1 MSAVLSRSNEL
12 IASPVFALALTVGAY
27 AIGCGFQTRCRSS
40 PMVNPVLVA
49 ILLVAGFLIVTGT
62 PYQQYFEGAR
72 PIHLLLGPATVA
84 LAIPLY
90 ANFEHVRRSALP
102 IIVAVLVGAT
112 VGTTSAIAISRALGA
127 SDLVVK
133 SLAEKGVTTPI
144 AMALSQQFGGLPDL
158 TAILVIATGIIG
170 ATFATSLL
178 DLLGIK
184 CWRARGLATGVAAH
198 GIGTA
203 RIVATS
209 ELGGAFATLG
219 LGLCAVAT
227 AALMPIIDWLF
238 WR

>member
-1 MSAVLSRSNEL
+1 MSAMLSRW
-12 IASPVFALALTVGAY
+12 IDVIVSPMFPLALTVGAY
-27 AIGCGFQTRCRSS
+27 AIGCGLQTRCRSS
-40 PMVNPVLVA
+40 PMVNPVFVA
-49 ILLVAGFLIVTGT
+49 VLLVAGFLIGTGT

-72 PIHLLLGPATVA
+72 PLHLLLGPATVA
-84 LAIPLY
+84 LAIPLH
-90 ANFEHVRRSALP
+90 ANFDHVKRSALP
-102 IIVAVLVGAT
+102 IAVAVLVGAVT
-112 VGTTSAIAISRALGA
+112 GATSAIAISRALGA
-127 SDLVVK
+127 SDVVVR
-133 SLAEKGVTTPI
+133 SLAEKSVTTPI
-144 AMALSQQFGGLPDL
+144 AMALSLQFGGLPDL

-203 RIVATS
+203 RIITAS

-219 LGLCAVAT
+219 LSLCAVAT
-227 AALMPIIDWLF
+227 AALMPFIDWLF